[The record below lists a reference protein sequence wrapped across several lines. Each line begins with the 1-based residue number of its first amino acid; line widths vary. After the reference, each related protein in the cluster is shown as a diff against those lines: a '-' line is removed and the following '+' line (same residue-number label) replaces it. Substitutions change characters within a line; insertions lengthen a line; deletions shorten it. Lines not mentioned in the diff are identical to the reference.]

1 MNPSEVRVSLY
12 DRLAMLITEDTKK
25 SIRRE
30 AINVQFIPL
39 VYLPTTP
46 NLMLVACCA
55 CLCATSTTCL
65 ETQSKPNFSR
75 NHLYRK
81 ASNTEAAT
89 RFINQH
95 CTLCQT

>member
-46 NLMLVACCA
+46 NLMLVAC
-55 CLCATSTTCL
+55 LCFATIVPPAWNPVKAKFFP
-65 ETQSKPNFSR
+65 QSS
-75 NHLYRK
+75 
-81 ASNTEAAT
+81 
-89 RFINQH
+89 
-95 CTLCQT
+95 